1 MANKQQEGICP
12 VCGSDDLDY
21 HSYEVEGT
29 QLSYQWEC
37 NDCHSQGT
45 EWYSLN
51 FIEHEVTFN
60 GK

>member
-12 VCGSDDLDY
+12 VCGNDDLDY
-21 HSYEVEGT
+21 YGYEVDGT
-29 QLSYQWEC
+29 ISLSVEC
-37 NDCHSQGT
+37 DDCHSQGY

-60 GK
+60 GKY